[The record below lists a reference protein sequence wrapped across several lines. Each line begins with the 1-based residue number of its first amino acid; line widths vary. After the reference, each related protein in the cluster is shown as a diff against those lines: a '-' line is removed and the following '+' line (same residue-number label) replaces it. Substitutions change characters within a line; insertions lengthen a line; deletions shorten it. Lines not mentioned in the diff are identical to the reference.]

1 MQPPSQPAPP
11 PQPVLDQSQL
21 LRDVQTV
28 VNVAVRAWPI
38 CALRLPPGCRTH
50 VHIAVWCGCPM
61 LCGLQLTEREQRRPS
76 TASTSS
82 TDSTVV
88 PEGWVRWFPGMA
100 LQQPVAPVVVM
111 GAPRRPPPNLTFLSE
126 GEIDPRQAGNLSDG
140 EYVGW
145 QCCVYVCGF
154 GCVWLWLAA
163 PVPVPVPVCRCACVW
178 PLCPRPFL
186 LTSRWVR
193 LSGWYG
199 RAKVSASP
207 LPVLQTIATS
217 GPTSQASSDPGN
229 SWPALASTLACE
241 PVLGVS
247 SWTTVAASW
256 APTAARCWPVVVRGL
271 ASTRARCCPPQASAP
286 AAVPGPHAPATVV
299 TIVAVA
305 RQTACLTPRRRR
317 ARPCPVVACQWRWWT
332 SPPVTTVA
340 CTTRSLVTEPGTVQ

>member
-1 MQPPSQPAPP
+1 MQPPPQPAPP

-28 VNVAVRAWPI
+28 VNVAVRACPFVR
-38 CALRLPPGCRTH
+38 CGCRRGAGTH

-145 QCCVYVCGF
+145 QCCVA
-154 GCVWLWLAA
+154 VWLCGCGCGRGCA
-163 PVPVPVPVCRCACVW
+163 CGCGCACVW
-178 PLCPRPFL
+178 LRLCPRPCL

-193 LSGWYG
+193 LSGWYA

-229 SWPALASTLACE
+229 S
-241 PVLGVS
+241 
-247 SWTTVAASW
+247 
-256 APTAARCWPVVVRGL
+256 
-271 ASTRARCCPPQASAP
+271 
-286 AAVPGPHAPATVV
+286 
-299 TIVAVA
+299 
-305 RQTACLTPRRRR
+305 
-317 ARPCPVVACQWRWWT
+317 
-332 SPPVTTVA
+332 
-340 CTTRSLVTEPGTVQ
+340 